1 MAGWVFCG
9 GAISYIK
16 GMLKKMEK
24 NMLKKFAITILAICG
39 FALAADTDHKVE
51 IVDPEHGDVIVY
63 KSTTVGGLIVS
74 GSFVGLRAIP
84 DRGYVLDTIWAVN
97 ASSDSSAIALTKDS
111 TNHYSFNMPD
121 GDVTASAAFKK
132 GSYNVTVNGCTLLT
146 CPAVSVHE
154 FGSQVTITIKKSS
167 ALDGGFEMGL
177 VGLASGDVSGDHQ
190 GEDYVYTFAM
200 PGNDVTFN
208 VTEKLT
214 VKPTRF
220 KITLNGCENLNCSAP
235 DSANVGDE
243 VTIRI
248 LSTESYWPSAEAIVG
263 FGDDDIVSKKTTK
276 DSSVYV
282 ITMPSNPV
290 TVTVSPEKQQY
301 QVRRATGAT
310 HGVIVLEGHSNGSA
324 NLDYGSEVKF
334 TVTPDENYEIDFV
347 KVVKDGD
354 STVTVKTT
362 EKNGTYTYKVPGFN
376 TVISAGFKAVATSSS
391 SSSGPNSQG
400 DGSSSSKKNDS
411 SSSRTDNLN
420 SSSSEDNGYYCVD
433 IVKDDNGT
441 IQMAGSFSR
450 EQKNCT
456 LEGNEITLGAY
467 PESGYTLESISVKK
481 KNGDKVKL
489 EQDGSTYKFKMP
501 GSDVTVKATYKIA
514 EYEVKV
520 EGCGDLK
527 CEVSQ
532 SKAKAGDEI
541 MVTITLVAGYSG
553 FSLSASGIGSLDRKD
568 SGAKT
573 SLKFTMPG
581 NDVTITV
588 EPQAKPGTV
597 TSSSS
602 SGEGDKGKSSS
613 SSGKSGKNSS
623 SSKGDKDAIHVS
635 AQMPQFSVIAADR
648 QILVSGV
655 QAGTEYFL
663 LDINGRVMSQGCS
676 VAQDFTIAVP
686 RSGNYLLRVGKSVR
700 TVNVK

>member
-1 MAGWVFCG
+1 
-9 GAISYIK
+9 
-16 GMLKKMEK
+16 MLK
-24 NMLKKFAITILAICG
+24 NFAYMILALSAVA
-39 FALAADTDHKVE
+39 FAGNGHDVVIAASTGG
-51 IVDPEHGDVIVY
+51 HGEVIV
-63 KSTTVGGLIVS
+63 SQTTHVNGLVEAGSAVQLMAKPETGYVLESITVS
-74 GSFVGLRAIP
+74 GS
-84 DRGYVLDTIWAVN
+84 
-97 ASSDSSAIALTKDS
+97 SAISLKEYS
-111 TNHYSFNMPD
+111 LNYYSFTMPD
-121 GDVTASAAFKK
+121 EDVTVYSLFKK
-132 GSYNVTVNGCTLLT
+132 GTYTVTVNGCTLLD
-146 CPAVSVHE
+146 CPDPITKE
-154 FGSQVTITIKKSS
+154 FGSSVSFIVKKASN
-167 ALDGGFEMGL
+167 LEGGFEIG
-177 VGLASGDVSGDHQ
+177 VSGL
-190 GEDYVYTFAM
+190 GNGAITSSSSNTSEGTEYTYTFTM
-200 PGNDVTFN
+200 PGNNVTFN
-208 VTEKLT
+208 MMESLSEI
-214 VKPTRF
+214 PTRY
-220 KITLNGCENLNCSAP
+220 KITLNGCDGLNCSAP
-235 DSANVGDE
+235 DSADVGEE
-243 VTIRI
+243 VTISI
-248 LSTESYWPSAEAIVG
+248 LNTDSVWTSNVNVAG
-263 FGDDDIVSKKTTK
+263 FGNSDVVRKVDNA
-276 DSSVYV
+276 DSTVYV
-282 ITMPSNPV
+282 IKMPSNDVSV
-290 TVTVSPEKQQY
+290 TVTSQKQQY
-301 QVRRATGAT
+301 NVRLATGAV
-310 HGVIVLEGHSNGSA
+310 HGVISYKGENI
-324 NLDYGSEVKF
+324 LDYGAEVSF
-334 TVTPDENYEIDFV
+334 TVTPVENYEIDFV

-514 EYEVKV
+514 EYKVKV

-623 SSKGDKDAIHVS
+623 SSKGDKDAVHVS